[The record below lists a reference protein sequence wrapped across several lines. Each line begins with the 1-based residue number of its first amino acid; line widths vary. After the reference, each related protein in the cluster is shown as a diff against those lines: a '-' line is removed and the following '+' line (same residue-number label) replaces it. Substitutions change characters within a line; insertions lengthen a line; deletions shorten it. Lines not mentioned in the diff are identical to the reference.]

1 MLLPGLEN
9 VCDFSMDDEHKI
21 VNKLAKIFTRLIDEF
36 RNDRYQYLTT
46 LEQFLG
52 YMNSTIA
59 DDKNGR
65 AVWRC

>member
-1 MLLPGLEN
+1 
-9 VCDFSMDDEHKI
+9 MDDEHKI